1 MTLGQRGTRIDPPR
15 APCVSNVVH
24 FETDGGL
31 PASPVRLHGKAFALV
46 EGNASTVA
54 PMAVAQS
61 NERMIAG
68 VAAASVSLG
77 VAQLVGIPFG
87 ARADARTA
95 IGSVAVDLTP
105 GPIKEWAIQTLG
117 SLDKLFV
124 AVVVLVVIAT
134 IAAIAGTLET
144 QRRPLG
150 SAAIAAAGVLGCAAV
165 LSRQGAT
172 ALDTIPTVAGA
183 ACGVA
188 ALRLLTRRF
197 WPGPGDSE
205 DRANH
210 DEPDAGRRMLVVFG
224 LLGFGVMSGVVGGVI
239 TRLVHSVAADRNS
252 FALPQPRTP
261 APPIP
266 ADVQPKGVALPS
278 FITASADFYR
288 VDTALIVPQLSRGDW
303 RLRIHG
309 MVDREATYS
318 FDDLAHFD
326 VVETV
331 TTLTCVS
338 NPVGG
343 KLISTG
349 VWTGYRVAD
358 LLAAAGVH
366 ADADMV
372 LSTSIDGF
380 TAGTPVQAL
389 TDGRDALLAVGL
401 NGQPLPVEHGYPARL
416 VVPGLYGYVSA
427 TKWVVDME
435 LTRFDRAKAYWTR
448 QGWAPRA
455 PIKTES
461 RIDVPKDGQNV
472 PIGPVVFGGVAW
484 AQNRGVRAVEVL
496 IDDGVWQPAHHGASY
511 SNQTWR
517 LWSFPWQAKSPGKH
531 TITVRATDN
540 TGAIQTADRVGP
552 VPDGATGWHTVD
564 FTVAET

>member
-1 MTLGQRGTRIDPPR
+1 M
-15 APCVSNVVH
+15 VSEFACRDFLLSDFFEPASGFVASAAAGEIASTVPSVV
-24 FETDGGL
+24 GNML
-31 PASPVRLHGKAFALV
+31 MSPVRLYGTVFAVV
-46 EGNASTVA
+46 EGNASKVA
-54 PMAVAQS
+54 PMAVTPS

-68 VAAASVSLG
+68 VAAASVALG

-87 ARADARTA
+87 ARADARAA
-95 IGSVAVDLTP
+95 IGSVVVDLTP

-124 AVVVLVVIAT
+124 AVAVLVVIAT
-134 IAAIAGTLET
+134 IAAIAGTFET

-150 SAAIAAAGVLGCAAV
+150 SAAIAGAGVLGCIAV

-197 WPGPGDSE
+197 SPGLEDPE
-205 DRANH
+205 DRADH
-210 DEPDAGRRMLVVFG
+210 AEPDAGRRGLVVFG
-224 LLGFGVMSGVVGGVI
+224 LVGFGVVSGVVGAVI
-239 TRLVHSVAADRNS
+239 TQLVHSVAADRNN
-252 FALPQPRTP
+252 FTLPRPRTS
-261 APPIP
+261 APPVP
-266 ADVQPKGVALPS
+266 ADVQPNGVALPS

-288 VDTALIVPQLSRGDW
+288 VDTALSVPQLSHDDW

-309 MVDREATYS
+309 MVDREAIYS
-318 FDDLAHFD
+318 LEDLAHFD

-343 KLISTG
+343 RLISTG
-349 VWTGYRVAD
+349 VWTGYRMAD

-366 ADADMV
+366 ADADMM

-380 TAGTPVQAL
+380 TAGTPVEAL

-401 NGQPLPVEHGYPARL
+401 NGQPLPIEHGYPARL

-427 TKWVVDME
+427 TKWVVEME
-435 LTRFDRAKAYWTR
+435 LTRFDRAEAFWTR
-448 QGWAPRA
+448 QGWAPRG

-461 RIDVPKDGQNV
+461 RIDVPKGGAKV
-472 PIGPVVFGGVAW
+472 PMGPVVFGGVAW
-484 AQNRGVRAVEVL
+484 AQNRGVRAVEIR
-496 IDDGVWQPAHHGASY
+496 IDDG
-511 SNQTWR
+511 
-517 LWSFPWQAKSPGKH
+517 
-531 TITVRATDN
+531 
-540 TGAIQTADRVGP
+540 
-552 VPDGATGWHTVD
+552 GW
-564 FTVAET
+564 

>member
-1 MTLGQRGTRIDPPR
+1 
-15 APCVSNVVH
+15 
-24 FETDGGL
+24 
-31 PASPVRLHGKAFALV
+31 
-46 EGNASTVA
+46 
-54 PMAVAQS
+54 MAVPPS

-68 VAAASVSLG
+68 VAAASISLA
-77 VAQLVGIPFG
+77 VAQLIGIPFG

-95 IGSVAVDLTP
+95 IGSVAIDLTP

-124 AVVVLVVIAT
+124 AAVVLVVIAA

-150 SAAIAAAGVLGCAAV
+150 SAVIAAAGVVGCLAV
-165 LSRQGAT
+165 LSQRGAT
-172 ALDTIPTVAGA
+172 ALDTIPTLAGA

-197 WPGPGDSE
+197 WPAPADPE
-205 DRANH
+205 DRPDHN
-210 DEPDAGRRMLVVFG
+210 EPDADRRRLVMIG
-224 LLGFGVMSGVVGGVI
+224 LLGFGIVSGVVGAVI
-239 TRLVHSVAADRNS
+239 TRLVHSVSADRAS
-252 FALPQPRTP
+252 FTLPRPLTS

-266 ADVQPKGVALPS
+266 ADVQPNGVALPS

-288 VDTALIVPQLSRGDW
+288 VDTALSVPQLSHRDW

-309 MVDREATYS
+309 MVDHEASYS
-318 FDDLAHFD
+318 FDDLDHFE
-326 VVETV
+326 VIETV

-343 KLISTG
+343 NLISTG
-349 VWTGYRVAD
+349 IWTGYRVAD

-366 ADADMV
+366 ADADML

-401 NGQPLPVEHGYPARL
+401 NGQPLPIEHGYPARL
-416 VVPGLYGYVSA
+416 VVAGLYGYVSA
-427 TKWVVDME
+427 TKWVVEME
-435 LTRFDRAKAYWTR
+435 LTRFDRAEAFWTR

-455 PIKTES
+455 PIKAES
-461 RIDVPKDGQNV
+461 RIDVPKRGQKV
-472 PIGPVVFGGVAW
+472 PLGPVVFGGVAW
-484 AQNRGVRAVEVL
+484 AQNRGVRAVEVR
-496 IDDGVWQPAHHGASY
+496 IDDGGWQPAEQGASY
-511 SNQTWR
+511 SNETWR

-540 TGAIQTADRVGP
+540 TGTVQTADQVGP

-564 FTVAET
+564 FTVTKT